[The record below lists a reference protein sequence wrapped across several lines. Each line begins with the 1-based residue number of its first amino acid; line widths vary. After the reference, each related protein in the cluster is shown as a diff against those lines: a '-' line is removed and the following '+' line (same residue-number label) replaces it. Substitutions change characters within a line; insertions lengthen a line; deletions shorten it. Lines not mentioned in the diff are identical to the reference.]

1 MGEFFRGWKRKT
13 GMLTLV
19 LACVFMAGWVR
30 SSFFIEGLV
39 IPLGM
44 KSSASLVSSDSS
56 LIWLTQQGDG
66 FFSFPNI
73 VSRRLSD
80 IDDRIFENP
89 LFEWRWKRCG
99 FGIGACVDG
108 TRQVGNQMIQMT
120 PGTVAVVPCWS
131 VTIPLMLVSMWLLVF
146 SKPSQSIPQS
156 TSQSLYEAASS
167 NHGQ

>member
-66 FFSFPNI
+66 FFSATS
-73 VSRRLSD
+73 SRDAYRTLTTASLK
-80 IDDRIFENP
+80 IHYLN
-89 LFEWRWKRCG
+89 G
-99 FGIGACVDG
+99 
-108 TRQVGNQMIQMT
+108 VGN
-120 PGTVAVVPCWS
+120 GVALGSVPA
-131 VTIPLMLVSMWLLVF
+131 SM
-146 SKPSQSIPQS
+146 
-156 TSQSLYEAASS
+156 
-167 NHGQ
+167 GQGKSAIK